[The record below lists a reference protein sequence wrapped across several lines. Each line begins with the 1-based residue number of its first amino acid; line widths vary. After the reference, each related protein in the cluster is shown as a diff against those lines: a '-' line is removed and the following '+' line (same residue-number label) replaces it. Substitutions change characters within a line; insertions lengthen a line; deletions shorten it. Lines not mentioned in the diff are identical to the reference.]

1 MSQPEEF
8 KRRKRTRVGGPS
20 QQGRLLGVVVFL
32 SALLLATMVLTA
44 SLDLPP
50 PAATLPTPT
59 PDLAAAAPRLYLVGT
74 YIERDA
80 SIPRLAALDLATRQP
95 IYSLDNV
102 RDAALSADG
111 RRLYTLETNR
121 VTALATATKQT
132 LWRLD
137 LAPLAATDD
146 QPPTLL
152 ALTPDQKTLLI
163 YRQELDF
170 AANSARAW
178 IEQVDVGTH
187 QPNAL
192 NINIATPHV
201 VETIEI
207 AADGHTLFLVGYNAI
222 SGLDL
227 RDGTQTQLVAAPSGG
242 LGAVLSADR
251 LRLFVVDRE
260 GWIAEY
266 DTLSQRV
273 IQRVRL
279 QDPELAPVGGSASL
293 ALAPHSDR
301 LALLVSQ
308 RGTPTIVR
316 GELVEETSGQALIV
330 VSLDD
335 GTLVRRSARS
345 HYAQPLAWSGAG
357 EQIYFV
363 EFGQVYRWQIGA
375 DRVYLEQ
382 SLGSDATIT
391 VAGQS
396 GSFQLNVML
405 PVIAWN
411 LLESIRLLANVSRAL
426 ADGAIAGFTV
436 NDARLSEA
444 LERNPILVTALNP
457 VIGYEKGAAIA
468 KQAYAEGRPILE
480 MAQQMTDLPPAELAA
495 LLDPR
500 ALTNGGI
507 LGGGA
512 GGSGGGGGG

>member
-375 DRVYLEQ
+375 DRGWRGWLNLKWQRPHGGGSRPADHSAPAAAAPAAPRPRPQPLGAVRSDDWPQHRAGSGCPGPPLLRCADVSALARRRPTGLCHNRRPQPRRRPQRRPPAGDRRYRHRCGDCRDRCGP
-382 SLGSDATIT
+382 LGSDWIWAA
-391 VAGQS
+391 AG
-396 GSFQLNVML
+396 V
-405 PVIAWN
+405 
-411 LLESIRLLANVSRAL
+411 
-426 ADGAIAGFTV
+426 
-436 NDARLSEA
+436 
-444 LERNPILVTALNP
+444 
-457 VIGYEKGAAIA
+457 
-468 KQAYAEGRPILE
+468 GR
-480 MAQQMTDLPPAELAA
+480 
-495 LLDPR
+495 
-500 ALTNGGI
+500 
-507 LGGGA
+507 
-512 GGSGGGGGG
+512 